1 MGAIS
6 AIYALVSIA
15 LGAAWVA
22 RDLRVQPYRTTARK
36 FLIVA
41 LAWPAILIFVI
52 GLLLF
57 TKSKPHDR
65 TADETKSRGS
75 GASMGEAGAR

>member
-1 MGAIS
+1 MVTIS
-6 AIYALVSIA
+6 TIYALVSIA

-22 RDLRVQPYRTTARK
+22 TDLGTEPYRTTLRR
-36 FLIVA
+36 FLVPT
-41 LAWPAILIFVI
+41 LVWPAILIVVI

-65 TADETKSRGS
+65 TADEMKSRGS
-75 GASMGEAGAR
+75 GAAMREAGAR